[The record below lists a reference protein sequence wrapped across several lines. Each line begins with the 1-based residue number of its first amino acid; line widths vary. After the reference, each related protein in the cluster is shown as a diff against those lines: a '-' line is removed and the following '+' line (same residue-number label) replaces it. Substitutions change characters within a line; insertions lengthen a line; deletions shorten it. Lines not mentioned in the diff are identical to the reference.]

1 VNRCAIPAHRRADPS
16 ALARRPQRAGALG
29 PLRSNK
35 ILLDDD
41 ETAAVED
48 PGNVVVVSSSS
59 TQESNPDP
67 PSPIVTDLVARV
79 RGLWPDEPLI
89 ERRVAELAAQGEAEA
104 ALAVE
109 YAAVRKA
116 KGLAYAVS
124 TRKRWA
130 RDGYTLAECQ
140 AEVHAKAPRT
150 PPGRPAALPPAH
162 VAPKSPSQDVDPV
175 MADLM
180 HQFNRARGP
189 RKSEIAAM
197 MARRSAELE
206 APCSL

>member
-1 VNRCAIPAHRRADPS
+1 MRNPS
-16 ALARRPQRAGALG
+16 ASALTPARWRATPARGALG

-41 ETAAVED
+41 EMAAIAD
-48 PGNVVVVSSSS
+48 PANVVVASSAAPP
-59 TQESNPDP
+59 ESNPDP
-67 PSPIVTDLVARV
+67 PSPAVADLVTRV

-109 YAAVRKA
+109 YAAARKA

-140 AEVHAKAPRT
+140 AEVRAKAPRT
-150 PPGRPAALPPAH
+150 PPGRPTAPPPAH
-162 VAPKSPSQDVDPV
+162 VAAKPPSQDVDPV
-175 MADLM
+175 FADLM

-189 RKSEIAAM
+189 RKAEIAAL
-197 MARRSAELE
+197 MAARSAELE